1 MTKIF
6 EKIVINLP
14 KNPINGFNLE
24 SFTEKTALAHIPEGR
39 QLVN

>member
-24 SFTEKTALAHIPEGR
+24 SFTEKNSIGAHTRRTA
-39 QLVN
+39 VS